1 MPREQQ
7 SNTHPFEEMD
17 FVGLLEEGADR
28 ASALEILLEGR
39 TKRFNRDF
47 RHLACLPH
55 GIMDTRD
62 YAYWIIIAIIV
73 SISSSLLIFRA
84 LRGLVLIDGGDRE
97 N

>member
-1 MPREQQ
+1 
-7 SNTHPFEEMD
+7 
-17 FVGLLEEGADR
+17 
-28 ASALEILLEGR
+28 
-39 TKRFNRDF
+39 
-47 RHLACLPH
+47 
-55 GIMDTRD
+55 MDTRD